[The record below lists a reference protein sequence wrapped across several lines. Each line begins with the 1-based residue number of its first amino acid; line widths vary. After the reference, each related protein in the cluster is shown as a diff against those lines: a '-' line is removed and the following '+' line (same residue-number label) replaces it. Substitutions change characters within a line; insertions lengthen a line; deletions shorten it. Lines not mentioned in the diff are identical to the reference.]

1 MKAKTFEEYLQNLHA
16 ESYTGYDD
24 NMPDAFE
31 AWLETFD
38 VAEILELVAK
48 YEADK
53 NIAASNLGSIKTDKK
68 AQSSRINGKL
78 GGRPK
83 KS

>member
-1 MKAKTFEEYLQNLHA
+1 MKTFENYLRNLHA
-16 ESYTGYDD
+16 KEYHGTDD
-24 NMPDAFE
+24 AMPDAFE
-31 AWLETFD
+31 RWLEQFE
-38 VAEILELVAK
+38 VADILDLVAK

>member
-1 MKAKTFEEYLQNLHA
+1 MKKKTFENYLKDLHA

-38 VAEILELVAK
+38 VGEILELVK
-48 YEADK
+48 KWEK
-53 NIAASNLGSIKTDKK
+53 NLI
-68 AQSSRINGKL
+68 
-78 GGRPK
+78 PK
-83 KS
+83 